1 MSGLRSGSFL
11 SKADDSESTKFLQRG
26 ELFFNDI
33 PIGDSLR
40 PAVVVPSPAGFRACQ
55 KTRPIRT
62 LSDDGNQDVT
72 GSWLRPW
79 NQDHLHRAIS
89 RQRGPPTALKP
100 GSLQLQPENAI
111 STGPHLFKSLQT
123 TLQFAPI
130 RSTSFCV
137 DAKKFVDIV
146 RNPGLLNHV
155 FTADFA
161 CSDVPCAH
169 SGGCMKLDGT
179 ERAVISR
186 TEDMNKYCVGSAL
199 RKRAG
204 LILCALVV
212 WMLMPLRLAAQDG
225 QKTNPPPFDFTD
237 QFYVDHGINP
247 ANILQRVGTST
258 NNSLNWAICQP
269 GDAAPCPNTDQDR
282 NQTQVLQTTSGF
294 AFDGSILFYSIMG
307 FVTPST
313 FNTDSSGDDARQI
326 ANRRMAFIFPK
337 QQSDGTYI
345 LSPALGNRRQDNLF
359 DTSGGYLGEDPLGL
373 WILEFVELTPFGASP
388 AGQQILAPFAQMNGV
403 GTDGTPVINTLSDI
417 NSLVQQGVFQ
427 LVTRNLDGSQG
438 FPWVI

>member
-1 MSGLRSGSFL
+1 
-11 SKADDSESTKFLQRG
+11 
-26 ELFFNDI
+26 
-33 PIGDSLR
+33 
-40 PAVVVPSPAGFRACQ
+40 
-55 KTRPIRT
+55 
-62 LSDDGNQDVT
+62 
-72 GSWLRPW
+72 
-79 NQDHLHRAIS
+79 
-89 RQRGPPTALKP
+89 
-100 GSLQLQPENAI
+100 
-111 STGPHLFKSLQT
+111 
-123 TLQFAPI
+123 
-130 RSTSFCV
+130 
-137 DAKKFVDIV
+137 
-146 RNPGLLNHV
+146 
-155 FTADFA
+155 
-161 CSDVPCAH
+161 
-169 SGGCMKLDGT
+169 MKLDGT

-199 RKRAG
+199 RKCAG
-204 LILCALVV
+204 LILCALAVSA
-212 WMLMPLRLAAQDG
+212 LMPLRLGAQDG

-307 FVTPST
+307 FITPRT
-313 FNTDSSGDDARQI
+313 FNTDSSGDDALQI

-373 WILEFVELTPFGASP
+373 WILEFVELTPFAASP

-403 GTDGTPVINTLSDI
+403 GTDGTPVINTLADI